1 MPDRPVVRY
10 GSLAAPFGKIFV
22 GVSDGKVVRVSLR
35 QSEHAFSEALLRDGY
50 KPVRDPSALAPVLE
64 RFEEYFR
71 GERKSVDV
79 EVDLSRLS
87 PFNRAVLEETRR
99 VPAGSVVS
107 YAEIAR
113 RIGKPRAYRAVGNAL
128 ASNPAPV
135 AVPCHRVVSTGGRM
149 GGYTG
154 GLDIKLHLLALEGFA
169 SPAKK
174 ARKKPV
180 RSRAR

>member
-10 GSLAAPFGKIFV
+10 GSLNAPFGTISV
-22 GVSDGKVVRVSLR
+22 AVADGKVVRVSLR
-35 QSEHAFSEALLRDGY
+35 QSEHKFTEALLRDGY
-50 KPVRDPSALAPVLE
+50 RPVRDDAAVAPVLTQI
-64 RFEEYFR
+64 EEYLR
-71 GERKSVDV
+71 GERTTFDVD
-79 EVDLSRLS
+79 VDLSRLT
-87 PFNRAVLEETRR
+87 PFNRAVLEEARR
-99 VPAGSVVS
+99 IPAGSVAS

-135 AVPCHRVVSTGGRM
+135 VVPCHRVVSTGGRM

-169 SPAKK
+169 TSTGKR
-174 ARKKPV
+174 ARV
-180 RSRAR
+180 RSRGR

>member
-1 MPDRPVVRY
+1 MPDRPIVRY
-10 GSLAAPFGKIFV
+10 GSLTAPFGTIFV

-35 QSEHAFSEALLRDGY
+35 QSEQAFSEALLRDGY
-50 KPVRDPSALAPVLE
+50 RPVRDPSALAPVLE
-64 RFEEYFR
+64 QFQEYFR
-71 GERKSVDV
+71 GERKSLDV
-79 EVDLSRLS
+79 EVDLSRLT

-99 VPAGSVVS
+99 VPAASVVS
-107 YAEIAR
+107 YGEIAR

-135 AVPCHRVVSTGGRM
+135 VVPCHRVVSTGGRL

-169 SPAKK
+169 APA
-174 ARKKPV
+174 RNKKPV
-180 RSRAR
+180 RSRVR

>member
-1 MPDRPVVRY
+1 MPDRPVVKY
-10 GSLAAPFGKIFV
+10 GSVAAPFGKVFV
-22 GVSDGKVVRVSLR
+22 GISDGKVVRVSLR

-50 KPVRDPSALAPVLE
+50 RPVRDPSALAPVLS
-64 RFEEYFR
+64 RFEEYLR

-79 EVDLSRLS
+79 EVDLSRLT
-87 PFNRAVLEETRR
+87 PFARAVLEETRR

-113 RIGKPRAYRAVGNAL
+113 RVGKPRSYRAVGNAL

-135 AVPCHRVVSTGGRM
+135 VVPCHRVVSTDGRM

-169 SPAKK
+169 APV
-174 ARKKPV
+174 ARKKAV